1 MKLIS
6 VDCSDLIDAL
16 EEVIEEYRETHPETQ
31 IDEIAATVSYVHGCL
46 FRLARDVPASKLH

>member
-1 MKLIS
+1 MKLIRG
-6 VDCSDLIDAL
+6 DCSDLVDDIA
-16 EEVIEEYRETHPETQ
+16 EVIEEYMETHPETQ